1 MKPGKP
7 ISSAIKIK
15 AKKVKDYIQ
24 VIQNAEDLFE
34 LYNANIQLEKLKGA
48 LLKKR
53 GSNQADVLIL
63 AEIDLASKLQD
74 ICKRL
79 V

>member
-1 MKPGKP
+1 MKTRKP
-7 ISSAIKIK
+7 IRSAIKIK
-15 AKKVKDYIQ
+15 TKKVKDYIR
-24 VIQNAEDLFE
+24 VIQNAEEVFE
-34 LYNANIQLEKLKGA
+34 LYSANIQLEKLKGA

-53 GSNQADVLIL
+53 GSNYGDVIIM

-74 ICKRL
+74 ICKRR